1 MKRNFRPNYKGNKNP
16 NLSLSLSL
24 SLCAPSFTV
33 DIRWHHYLKLMGKES
48 LVKEDSDLPRI

>member
-16 NLSLSLSL
+16 NLSLSLS
-24 SLCAPSFTV
+24 APSFTV

-48 LVKEDSDLPRI
+48 LVKGDSDLPRI

>member
-1 MKRNFRPNYKGNKNP
+1 MKRNFRPNNKGNKNP
-16 NLSLSLSL
+16 NLSLSPL

-48 LVKEDSDLPRI
+48 LVKGDSDLPRI